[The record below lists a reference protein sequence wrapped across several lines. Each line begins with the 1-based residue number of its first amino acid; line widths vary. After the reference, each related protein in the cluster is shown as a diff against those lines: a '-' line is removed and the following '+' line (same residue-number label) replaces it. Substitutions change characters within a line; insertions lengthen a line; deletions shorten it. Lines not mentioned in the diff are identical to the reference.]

1 MSLSSTNTSLN
12 SASTFNSSS
21 SISSAS
27 LVDRYAALKDL
38 DEQFREVKDK
48 DMFPSQSSNGSPS
61 SSSSSTS
68 LHQSPP
74 GINPFKAT
82 PVGNPFQAVQPM
94 QHQLIIQQ
102 QQQALQNHHPHQ
114 HLNGW
119 TTTEFG
125 NTGGGAL
132 FNSSTTTNGSNT
144 QMYSNV
150 MMGVV
155 GNGGGMAHGGVLH
168 LNGGFTQQ
176 PQKNP
181 FAVSVFVASTFLH
194 ILINCL
200 KFDLFL
206 QVASTLSSNNP
217 FL

>member
-1 MSLSSTNTSLN
+1 MSLSSTSTSLN

-48 DMFPSQSSNGSPS
+48 DMFNASQSSNGSPS

-74 GINPFKAT
+74 GINPFKAL

-94 QHQLIIQQ
+94 QHQQQLIAQQ
-102 QQQALQNHHPHQ
+102 QQQAQQSQHPHQ

-119 TTTEFG
+119 TTTDFG

-132 FNSSTTTNGSNT
+132 FNSSTTSNGSNT

-155 GNGGGMAHGGVLH
+155 GNGGGMSHGGILH

-181 FAVSVFVASTFLH
+181 FVVRAFSAFQLCT
-194 ILINCL
+194 CL
-200 KFDLFL
+200 KFIFFL
-206 QVASTLSSNNP
+206 QVSSALSSNNP